1 MGRRRRSDSSSS
13 SSSEDSEARRL
24 RKERKRLKKEKK
36 KLKKESKKKRRRR
49 SKSPTAAKPVEGPKP
64 PPPAARPSLLAAA
77 MAPLSTGTVA
87 GDRSGSF
94 VGSGWSHG
102 APKRRAAHGPPARAP
117 RRRERLASAPLAL
130 AARKMDPRVTVHA
143 AARPPG
149 PRGRP

>member
-1 MGRRRRSDSSSS
+1 MGRRRRSESSSS

-36 KLKKESKKKRRRR
+36 RLKKESKKKRRR

-64 PPPAARPSLLAAA
+64 PPPAARPSLLAA

-94 VGSGWSHG
+94 AGAGWSHG
-102 APKRRAAHGPPARAP
+102 GSTKKEGPLTGLQRAH
-117 RRRERLASAPLAL
+117 REESRETALHAL
-130 AARKMDPRVTVHA
+130 ARKKDKT
-143 AARPPG
+143 
-149 PRGRP
+149 

>member
-1 MGRRRRSDSSSS
+1 MGRRRRDSSSS

-24 RKERKRLKKEKK
+24 RKEKKRLKKEKK
-36 KLKKESKKKRRRR
+36 RLKKESKKKRHR
-49 SKSPTAAKPVEGPKP
+49 SKSPVQRKTPEGPQ

-102 APKRRAAHGPPARAP
+102 APKKEGPLTGLQRAHRDEG
-117 RRRERLASAPLAL
+117 RETALHAL
-130 AARKMDPRVTVHA
+130 ARK
-143 AARPPG
+143 RPET
-149 PRGRP
+149 

>member
-1 MGRRRRSDSSSS
+1 MGRRRRSESSSS

-36 KLKKESKKKRRRR
+36 RLKKESKKRRRR
-49 SKSPTAAKPVEGPKP
+49 SKSPTATKPVEGPKP

-94 VGSGWSHG
+94 VGSSWSHG
-102 APKRRAAHGPPARAP
+102 APKKEGPLTGLQRAH
-117 RRRERLASAPLAL
+117 REESRETALHAL
-130 AARKMDPRVTVHA
+130 ARKKPET
-143 AARPPG
+143 
-149 PRGRP
+149 

>member
-1 MGRRRRSDSSSS
+1 MGRRRRSESSSS

-24 RKERKRLKKEKK
+24 RKERKRLKKERKK
-36 KLKKESKKKRRRR
+36 MKKEAKKRRRR

-64 PPPAARPSLLAAA
+64 PPPPARPSLLAAA

-102 APKRRAAHGPPARAP
+102 GSTKKEGPLTGLQRAH
-117 RRRERLASAPLAL
+117 REESRETALHAL
-130 AARKMDPRVTVHA
+130 ARKKPET
-143 AARPPG
+143 
-149 PRGRP
+149 

>member
-64 PPPAARPSLLAAA
+64 PPPPARPSLLAA
-77 MAPLSTGTVA
+77 MAPLSTGTVQ

-102 APKRRAAHGPPARAP
+102 GAAPAKDRPLTGLQRAHRDEG
-117 RRRERLASAPLAL
+117 RETALHAL
-130 AARKMDPRVTVHA
+130 ARKKDKT
-143 AARPPG
+143 
-149 PRGRP
+149 

>member
-1 MGRRRRSDSSSS
+1 MGRRRRDSSSSS

-36 KLKKESKKKRRRR
+36 RLKKESKKRRRR
-49 SKSPTAAKPVEGPKP
+49 SKSPTAAKPVEGPRP

-94 VGSGWSHG
+94 AGAGWSHG
-102 APKRRAAHGPPARAP
+102 GSTKKEGPLTGLQRAH
-117 RRRERLASAPLAL
+117 REESRETALHAL
-130 AARKMDPRVTVHA
+130 ARKKPET
-143 AARPPG
+143 
-149 PRGRP
+149 

>member
-1 MGRRRRSDSSSS
+1 M
-13 SSSEDSEARRL
+13 
-24 RKERKRLKKEKK
+24 KKEM
-36 KLKKESKKKRRRR
+36 KRQKRRR

-102 APKRRAAHGPPARAP
+102 GAAPAKDRPLTGLQRAHRDEG
-117 RRRERLASAPLAL
+117 RETALHAL
-130 AARKMDPRVTVHA
+130 ARKKDKT
-143 AARPPG
+143 
-149 PRGRP
+149 

>member
-1 MGRRRRSDSSSS
+1 MGRRRRSESSSS

-36 KLKKESKKKRRRR
+36 RLRKESKKKRRR

-64 PPPAARPSLLAAA
+64 PPPTARPSLLAAA

-102 APKRRAAHGPPARAP
+102 GAAPAKDRPLTGLQRAH
-117 RRRERLASAPLAL
+117 REESRETALHAL
-130 AARKMDPRVTVHA
+130 ARKKDKT
-143 AARPPG
+143 
-149 PRGRP
+149 

>member
-36 KLKKESKKKRRRR
+36 RLKKESKKKRRR
-49 SKSPTAAKPVEGPKP
+49 SKSPVQRKTPEGPP
-64 PPPAARPSLLAAA
+64 PPPAARPSLLAA

-94 VGSGWSHG
+94 AGAGWSHG
-102 APKRRAAHGPPARAP
+102 GSTKKEGPLTGLQRAH
-117 RRRERLASAPLAL
+117 REESRETALHAL
-130 AARKMDPRVTVHA
+130 ARK
-143 AARPPG
+143 RPET
-149 PRGRP
+149 

>member
-1 MGRRRRSDSSSS
+1 MGRRRRSESSSS

-36 KLKKESKKKRRRR
+36 RLKKESKKRRRR

-77 MAPLSTGTVA
+77 MAPLSTGTVQ

-102 APKRRAAHGPPARAP
+102 APKKEGPLTGLQRAHRDEG
-117 RRRERLASAPLAL
+117 RETALHAL
-130 AARKMDPRVTVHA
+130 ARKKDKT
-143 AARPPG
+143 
-149 PRGRP
+149 

>member
-1 MGRRRRSDSSSS
+1 MGRRRRSESSSS

-36 KLKKESKKKRRRR
+36 RLKKESKKKRRR
-49 SKSPTAAKPVEGPKP
+49 SKSPVQRKTPEGPP
-64 PPPAARPSLLAAA
+64 PPPAARPSLLVAA

-102 APKRRAAHGPPARAP
+102 AAPAKDRPLTGLQRAHRDEG
-117 RRRERLASAPLAL
+117 RETALHAL
-130 AARKMDPRVTVHA
+130 ARKKDKT
-143 AARPPG
+143 
-149 PRGRP
+149 

>member
-1 MGRRRRSDSSSS
+1 MGRRRRDSSSS

-24 RKERKRLKKEKK
+24 RKEKKRLKKEKK
-36 KLKKESKKKRRRR
+36 RLKKESKKKRRR

-102 APKRRAAHGPPARAP
+102 APKKEGPLTGLQRAH
-117 RRRERLASAPLAL
+117 REEGRETALHAL
-130 AARKMDPRVTVHA
+130 ARKKDKT
-143 AARPPG
+143 
-149 PRGRP
+149 

>member
-36 KLKKESKKKRRRR
+36 RLKKESKKRRRR
-49 SKSPTAAKPVEGPKP
+49 SKSPTAAKPVEGPQP
-64 PPPAARPSLLAAA
+64 PPPAARSSLLAA
-77 MAPLSTGTVA
+77 MAPLSTGTVQ

-102 APKRRAAHGPPARAP
+102 GAAPAKDRPLTGLQRAH
-117 RRRERLASAPLAL
+117 REESRETALHAL
-130 AARKMDPRVTVHA
+130 ARKKDKT
-143 AARPPG
+143 
-149 PRGRP
+149 